1 MTYYEIK
8 IKALEAKLKAKQE
21 ELDEADEYYYD
32 EVSSANVWNFWL
44 TGIIVGLVFWIATHT
59 CTS

>member
-32 EVSSANVWNFWL
+32 EVSSAKCWNFWL
-44 TGIIVGLVFWIATHT
+44 VGAIVCLALWIATHT
-59 CTS
+59 CTT